1 MMNEMIL
8 WSLWY
13 GILATLPVIMTRLL
27 IKNAMAR
34 VAAYRRLPYSINRRW
49 EV

>member
-1 MMNEMIL
+1 MNEMVL

-13 GILATLPVIMTRLL
+13 GLLATLPVIMTRLL

-34 VAAYRRLPYSINRRW
+34 VPAYRRSPDSINRRR

>member
-1 MMNEMIL
+1 MNEMVP

-13 GILATLPVIMTRLL
+13 GLLAALPVIMTRLL

-34 VAAYRRLPYSINRRW
+34 VPAYRRLPDSIKRRW